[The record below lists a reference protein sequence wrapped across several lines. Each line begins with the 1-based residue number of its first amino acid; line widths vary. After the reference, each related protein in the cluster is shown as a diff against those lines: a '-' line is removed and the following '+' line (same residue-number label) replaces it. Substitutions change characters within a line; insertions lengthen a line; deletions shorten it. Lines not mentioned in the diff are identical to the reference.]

1 MGDNLIDN
9 NKNNGL
15 GSSSSSMRN
24 IAASNKNDN
33 HYRML
38 WAGSDNAICHGG
50 SGLHNVP
57 LARLQEVFLSF
68 FKSAVEVFEVIR
80 VIGPFPNVKNTL
92 KGNIVNSNNTPNNI
106 ANTIY
111 TSMIDGTGKE
121 VLAGKEENE
130 KNVPIDVILATENI
144 IVWKVPNNDDNGNNG
159 DDYLI
164 FVREFDLDG
173 RLDILRV
180 S

>member
-1 MGDNLIDN
+1 MGLTLINKLRLLLGDVKEDGKEGNTANNKNNFSVNDILSIVDNLIDN

-38 WAGSDNAICHGG
+38 WAGSDNAICHIG

-68 FKSAVEVFEVIR
+68 FKSAVEVYEVIR

-106 ANTIY
+106 ANIIY

-121 VLAGKEENE
+121 VLAG
-130 KNVPIDVILATENI
+130 
-144 IVWKVPNNDDNGNNG
+144 
-159 DDYLI
+159 
-164 FVREFDLDG
+164 
-173 RLDILRV
+173 
-180 S
+180 